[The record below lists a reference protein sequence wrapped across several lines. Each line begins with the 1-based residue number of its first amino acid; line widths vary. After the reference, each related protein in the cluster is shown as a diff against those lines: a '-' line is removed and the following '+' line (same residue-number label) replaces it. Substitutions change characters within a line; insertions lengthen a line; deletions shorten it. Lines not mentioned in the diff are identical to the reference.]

1 MEENLDLRKALV
13 DARLAVKDL
22 PRTGNGD
29 TIEAYWEVCCGDV
42 LVAEENLREQR
53 RLWENSALAEEFLD
67 IAEYL
72 EGFDHKLDGL
82 NQAVQRMTDAVY
94 EHPALKLR
102 LLMFRQL
109 VLSRIE
115 SLHGCELGASEDV
128 HAQICL
134 YERNIEHADNG
145 EYDLVEQEGHL
156 KRDPVEWSS
165 AYEKVIDVRESHRRG
180 GAAGRRGAG
189 GPSARD
195 GLLLRILERQEAYP
209 ARQVR
214 NRMAKPLGNESR
226 GDFRL
231 IFISCRKILKFI

>member
-1 MEENLDLRKALV
+1 MKENMDLRKALE
-13 DARLAVKDL
+13 DARRTAKDL
-22 PRTGNGD
+22 PRTGAGKC
-29 TIEAYWEVCCGDV
+29 IEAYWEVCCGDV

-165 AYEKVIDVRESHRRG
+165 AYEKVIDEVERLVDEELEDHPRG
-180 GAAGRRGAG
+180 MGFCFAYWSAKKHILLDRFGIEWRS
-189 GPSARD
+189 PSAMNP
-195 GLLLRILERQEAYP
+195 G
-209 ARQVR
+209 V
-214 NRMAKPLGNESR
+214 
-226 GDFRL
+226 
-231 IFISCRKILKFI
+231 IFD

>member
-156 KRDPVEWSS
+156 KRDPVERLVDEELEDHPRGMGFCFAYWSAKKHILLDRFGIEWRS
-165 AYEKVIDVRESHRRG
+165 
-180 GAAGRRGAG
+180 
-189 GPSARD
+189 PSAMNP
-195 GLLLRILERQEAYP
+195 G
-209 ARQVR
+209 V
-214 NRMAKPLGNESR
+214 
-226 GDFRL
+226 
-231 IFISCRKILKFI
+231 IFD

>member
-1 MEENLDLRKALV
+1 MRIFNRYRILMTLNTMEENLDLRKALV
-13 DARLAVKDL
+13 DARLAVKGL
-22 PRTGNGD
+22 PRSGNGD

-115 SLHGCELGASEDV
+115 SLHGCELGESEDV
-128 HAQICL
+128 HAQICM
-134 YERNIEHADNG
+134 YERNIGHADRG
-145 EYDLVEQEGHL
+145 EFGAVEQEGCL
-156 KRDPVEWSS
+156 KRDPVEWTS
-165 AYEKVIDVRESHRRG
+165 AYERVIDEVERLVDGELEDHPRG
-180 GAAGRRGAG
+180 MGFCFAYWSAKKHILLDRFGIEWRS
-189 GPSARD
+189 PSAMNP
-195 GLLLRILERQEAYP
+195 G
-209 ARQVR
+209 V
-214 NRMAKPLGNESR
+214 
-226 GDFRL
+226 
-231 IFISCRKILKFI
+231 IFD

>member
-1 MEENLDLRKALV
+1 MRIFNRYRILMTLNTMEENLDLRKALV

-165 AYEKVIDVRESHRRG
+165 AYEKVIDEVERLVDEELEDHPRG
-180 GAAGRRGAG
+180 MGFCFAYWSAKEHILLDRFGIEWRS
-189 GPSARD
+189 PSAMNP
-195 GLLLRILERQEAYP
+195 G
-209 ARQVR
+209 V
-214 NRMAKPLGNESR
+214 
-226 GDFRL
+226 
-231 IFISCRKILKFI
+231 IFD

>member
-1 MEENLDLRKALV
+1 MRIFNRYRILMTLNTMEENLDLRKALV

-165 AYEKVIDVRESHRRG
+165 AYEKVIDEVERLVDEELEDHPRG
-180 GAAGRRGAG
+180 MGFCFAYWSAKKHILLDRFGIEWRS
-189 GPSARD
+189 PSEMNPGVMFD
-195 GLLLRILERQEAYP
+195 
-209 ARQVR
+209 
-214 NRMAKPLGNESR
+214 
-226 GDFRL
+226 
-231 IFISCRKILKFI
+231 